1 MLNTIIPEE
10 YIPEDSIDAVSAF
23 KQRINALT
31 QHILKPTPKL
41 TGSEWANKYFYLP
54 HSIVTGKLFWYNFV
68 N

>member
-54 HSIVTGKLFWYNFV
+54 PENSAEPGKYNWER
-68 N
+68 